1 LDIHL
6 VKASA
11 GPANDVA
18 DIVAAVKGLPRHHVA
33 DFQFPRAGFFRK
45 LDRLMAELDDVSE
58 FIHLEIAGRSY
69 FLKIRH
75 R

>member
-1 LDIHL
+1 
-6 VKASA
+6 
-11 GPANDVA
+11 
-18 DIVAAVKGLPRHHVA
+18 VA